1 MSCYSCTVKYFAYIL
16 LLCSILSSP
25 SLSAYEHVIPEGTTV
40 IAEGQFQN
48 NTGLTSVVIPRSV
61 VSVGK
66 SAFSGCTGLERITW
80 SVSRGLEVDESA
92 FAGCANIV
100 RVDFPNGLPA
110 RRISFGSSTPTVYAE
125 NFSYN
130 GYRLVYSEIEKK
142 LGAPVKSGKV
152 GQVLMMTPN
161 GTEWVNIPGGYSAAI
176 ADSLLLKKG
185 WNLVS
190 LPEEELTGSCKE
202 NLLKAHKFYT
212 YDAEN
217 QDYVQTTTL
226 LPRNCYWVN
235 AAEECTMQFTRQQ

>member
-1 MSCYSCTVKYFAYIL
+1 MKYFAYIL
-16 LLCSILSSP
+16 LLCSVLSSP

-40 IAEGQFQN
+40 IADGQFQN